1 MGIRICCPSYFFNQI
16 NNGIEIPR
24 NTPTNVIALTVTTE
38 APGERVRID
47 SMVDTI
53 IVADTAS
60 VYGFSILYTLFRD
73 TTPLVTV
80 RFFQNSQVKR
90 ANETAAISDCPNI
103 TWTDVPPL
111 PGTYTYR
118 IEVQRSP
125 FVQDENI
132 STVDVADRSL
142 DAIVFPPIN
151 P

>member
-1 MGIRICCPSYFFNQI
+1 MGIRICCPSYFNNQI
-16 NNGIEIPR
+16 NNIIEILP

-47 SMVDTI
+47 SMVDTT
-53 IVADTAS
+53 IVTEAAS
-60 VYGFSILYTLFRD
+60 VYGFAILYTLFRD

-80 RFFQNSQVKR
+80 QLFQTNQVKR
-90 ANETAAISDCPNI
+90 AGESATISDFPNI

-118 IEVQRSP
+118 IEVQRSAV
-125 FVQDENI
+125 VQEENI
-132 STVDVADRSL
+132 FAVNVADRTL
-142 DAIVFPPIN
+142 DAIVFPPVN